1 MNLSIL
7 LSAVCGFI
15 VLGACSMGISDAKG
29 RGTTSDAETD
39 AGNKQVLVDTFRNLV
54 RYALLKTK
62 RDAVKLGVT
71 PDSFS
76 VVAMN
81 ESLAARANAAIGGE
95 QSTLSL
101 TRLLEIAHRPSL
113 TFHFYWKALSV
124 REPLT
129 AVFGLSYKPDGD
141 LEVRLLWI
149 GLPEQVPVSPRIGV
163 IDGRKPLEEA
173 VAELLH
179 FHGGRLAPYH
189 PPK

>member
-1 MNLSIL
+1 
-7 LSAVCGFI
+7 
-15 VLGACSMGISDAKG
+15 MGISDAEG

-62 RDAVKLGVT
+62 RDAVKLGVI

-95 QSTLSL
+95 LGSLSL
-101 TRLLEIAHRPSL
+101 ALLLEKACEPSL
-113 TFHFYWKALSV
+113 TFHFYWRALDV

-129 AVFGLSYKPDGD
+129 AAFGLSCKPDGD
-141 LEVRLLWI
+141 LEVRLLWL
-149 GLPEQVPVSPRIGV
+149 GLPEQIPISTRIGV

-173 VAELLH
+173 VAELLR
-179 FHGGRLAPYH
+179 FQEGRLTPY
-189 PPK
+189 PPPQ